1 MKKYNVFI
9 QHTLNCTIESDDT
22 DDVLRILAQ
31 KIRDGHIVFDPL
43 KPKDIRIEPDN
54 ELKW

>member
-54 ELKW
+54 E